1 MTDAYDAAVIG
12 TGFGGAVAACRLS
25 QAGLR
30 VRVLERGRRYD
41 KKVGPDQVF
50 PFPRDFTNFENG
62 WLYAH
67 EQGLFDVKPI
77 EEMFIVESAGYGGGS
92 LIYANVHLRP
102 VDDVFNQG
110 WPAGYSRAQLDS
122 YYDLVAY
129 MLDIVPITNRP
140 NDQPFKTQ
148 LMASVMQKL
157 GRQDQFYYPNIAV
170 DLADENAGPHA
181 NKFGV
186 TQQGCR
192 NCGECDIGCRFGSKN
207 TLDLNYLAIAEREG
221 ADVSTQCEV
230 VRIAPDENGGY
241 VVSYRDFVNKAESS
255 VAAKAVFVCGG
266 AINSTELLL
275 RCRDE
280 RALPDL
286 SPALGEGYSGNG
298 DFLAFGFD
306 TTQPFRPDYGPT
318 ITTGVIYDRS
328 DGGLR
333 SWFTLQE
340 GGYPPQIGSLFQLL
354 RQGSSWWPAAANLV
368 REEIDDLVKKTV
380 AAADVKPAAET
391 ATSAVF
397 LAMGRDRANGRLEL
411 DPLTKRL
418 RIRWRL
424 ADNLPLYDSED
435 RLIRDVVAQLG
446 GKPADNP
453 LWTLLNQPVSVH
465 NLGGCCMADDPANGV
480 TDGNGQVYGY
490 PNLYV
495 LDGACLPSATG
506 VNPSHTIAAVAER
519 NVERFIRDWKQDPR
533 WAPPERA
540 SVRPVV
546 DPLSR
551 VQIPPEGTAP
561 TVDRPVGLAF
571 TETMR
576 GFLIPADR
584 RPDSIP
590 DYVTAEKLGQ
600 KAGNRARFTLTI
612 TATDLDRFL
621 AESTHVASAVGEV
634 IAPPLTGH
642 EGAAVTAGIF
652 NLFVSDGPHHRK
664 MLYSLPFVGEDGQP
678 YLLDGFKDVVDDD
691 HFDVWAST
699 STLYTVIR
707 AGKTHDA
714 PVRAAGV
721 LHILISDFLHQLLTF
736 QVPGA
741 TSDRQRVE
749 ALARFGRMFM
759 GALWDVFAA
768 KHLPFSKAT

>member
-1 MTDAYDAAVIG
+1 MTDAYDAVTIG

-41 KKVGPDQVF
+41 KRVGPDQVF
-50 PFPRDFTNFENG
+50 PFPRDFTNVENG

-67 EQGLFDVKPI
+67 DQGLFDVKPI

-102 VDDVFNQG
+102 IDDVFNEG
-110 WPAGYSRAQLDS
+110 WPTGYSRPELDP

-129 MLDIVPITNRP
+129 MLDIVPITSRP
-140 NDQPFKTQ
+140 DDQPFKTK
-148 LMASVMQKL
+148 LMQSVMQKL
-157 GRQDQFYYPNIAV
+157 GRGAQFYYPNIAV
-170 DLADENAGPHA
+170 DLADEKAGPHA

-186 TQQGCR
+186 MQQGCR

-207 TLDLNYLAIAEREG
+207 TLDLNYLAIAEAKG
-221 ADVSTQCEV
+221 AEVSTQCEV
-230 VRIAPDENGGY
+230 VRIAPDQNGGY

-266 AINSTELLL
+266 AINSTKLLL
-275 RCRDE
+275 RCRDQG
-280 RALPDL
+280 ALPDL

-328 DGGLR
+328 DDGLR

-340 GGYPPQIGSLFQLL
+340 GGYPAQIGSLFQLL

-368 REEIDDLVKKTV
+368 REEVEDLVKKTV
-380 AAADVKPAAET
+380 GATYAKPVAET

-411 DPLTKRL
+411 HPLTKRL

-435 RLIRDVVAQLG
+435 RLVRDVVTELG

-453 LWTLLNQPVSVH
+453 FWTLLHQPVSVH
-465 NLGGCCMADDPANGV
+465 NLGGCCMADDPAKGV
-480 TDGNGQVYGY
+480 TDGNGQVHGY

-519 NVERFIRDWKQDPR
+519 NVERFIRNWKQDPR
-533 WAPPERA
+533 WAAPERA

-551 VQIPPEGTAP
+551 VQIPRGGTLL

-576 GFLIPADR
+576 GFLVAADR
-584 RPDSIP
+584 LPDGIP
-590 DYVTAEKLGQ
+590 NYVAAEKLGQ
-600 KAGNRARFTLTI
+600 KAGDRAQFTLTI

-621 AESTHVASAVGEV
+621 ADGAHTASAVGEV
-634 IAPPLTGH
+634 IAPSLAGPG
-642 EGAAVTAGIF
+642 GAAVTAGIF
-652 NLFVSDGPHHRK
+652 NLLVSDGPHHRK
-664 MLYSLPFVGEDGQP
+664 VLYSLPFVGEDGQP
-678 YLLDGFKDVVDDD
+678 YLLDGFKDVVDDE
-691 HFDVWAST
+691 HFDVWGST

-721 LHILISDFLHQLLTF
+721 LHIHIPDFLRQLTTF

-741 TSDRQRVE
+741 TSERQRIE

-759 GALWDVFAA
+759 GNLWEVFAA
-768 KHLPFSKAT
+768 KHLPFSKAP

>member
-1 MTDAYDAAVIG
+1 MSDAYDAVVVG

-41 KKVGPDQVF
+41 TRVGPDQVF

-77 EEMFIVESAGYGGGS
+77 EEMLIVESAGYGGGS
-92 LIYANVHLRP
+92 LIYANVHLRA
-102 VDDVFNQG
+102 VDDVFAQG
-110 WPAGYSRAQLDS
+110 WPAGYSRAELDP

-129 MLDIVPITNRP
+129 MLDIVPITSRAH
-140 NDQPFKTQ
+140 DQPAKTT
-148 LMASVMQKL
+148 LMASVMEKL
-157 GRQDQFYYPNIAV
+157 GRQAQFYYPNIAV
-170 DLADENAGPHA
+170 DLADGNAGPHP

-186 TQQGCR
+186 LQQGCR
-192 NCGECDIGCRFGSKN
+192 NCGECDIGCRFASKN
-207 TLDLNYLAIAEREG
+207 TLDLNYLAVAEGNG
-221 ADVSTQCEV
+221 AEVTTQCEV

-241 VVSYRDFVNKAESS
+241 VVSYRDFVNKADAS

-280 RALPDL
+280 GALPDL

-306 TTQPFRPDYGPT
+306 TAQPFRPDYGPT

-328 DGGLR
+328 DGGLP
-333 SWFTLQE
+333 SWFTVQE
-340 GGYPPQIGSLFQLL
+340 GGYPAQIGSLFQLL
-354 RQGSSWWPAAANLV
+354 RQGSGWWPAAANLV
-368 REEIDDLVKKTV
+368 REEVEHLVEKTV
-380 AAADVKPAAET
+380 AGTDIRAVAQT

-418 RIRWRL
+418 RIRWHL
-424 ADNLPLYDSED
+424 GDNLPLYNSED
-435 RLIRDVVAQLG
+435 RLIRDVVEELG
-446 GKPADNP
+446 GTSADNP
-453 LWTLLNQPVSVH
+453 FWTLLKQPVSVH
-465 NLGGCCMADDPANGV
+465 NLGGCCMGGDPAKGV

-495 LDGACLPSATG
+495 LDGGCLPSATG

-519 NVERFIRDWKQDPR
+519 NVERFVRSWTKDPL

-551 VQIPPEGTAP
+551 VQIPRGGTAP
-561 TVDRPVGLAF
+561 TDRPVGLAF
-571 TETMR
+571 TETMK
-576 GFLIPADR
+576 GFLSPADR
-584 RPDSIP
+584 LPDSIA
-590 DYVTAEKLGQ
+590 DYVAAEKRGK
-600 KAGNRARFTLTI
+600 KAGNRSQFTLTI

-621 AESTHVASAVGEV
+621 AESAHSACAVGEV
-634 IAPPLTGH
+634 IASALTSSQ
-642 EGAAVTAGIF
+642 GAAVTAGIF

-678 YLLDGFKDVVDDD
+678 YLLDGFKDVVDDH
-691 HFDVWAST
+691 HFDVWGST

-714 PVRAAGV
+714 PVCAAGV
-721 LHILISDFLHQLLTF
+721 LHIHISDFLRQLTTF
-736 QVPGA
+736 RVPGA
-741 TSDRQRVE
+741 TSDRQRIE

-759 GALWDVFAA
+759 GNLWDVFAA
-768 KHLPFSKAT
+768 KHLPSLWAT